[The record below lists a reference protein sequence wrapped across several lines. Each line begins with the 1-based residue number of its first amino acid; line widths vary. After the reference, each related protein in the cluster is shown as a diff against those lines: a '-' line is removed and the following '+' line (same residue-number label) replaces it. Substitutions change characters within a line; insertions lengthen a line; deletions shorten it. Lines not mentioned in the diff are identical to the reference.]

1 VADVLS
7 VLRPDSFVEEV
18 LWILCGSYI
27 MLLALL
33 LFFRFSR
40 QGVCILHAASIA
52 AMVHPN
58 PSAIYAIVSN
68 MFTAHVTQGCYINSA
83 DRASRRGNAGM
94 EAAELS
100 CSNQQGL
107 SICSKGV

>member
-1 VADVLS
+1 LKRCFGYSVAAT
-7 VLRPDSFVEEV
+7 
-18 LWILCGSYI
+18 I
-27 MLLALL
+27 MLLPLL

-52 AMVHPN
+52 AMVDPN
-58 PSAIYAIVSN
+58 PSAIHAIVSN
-68 MFTAHVTQGCYINSA
+68 MFMAHVTQGCYITSA

-94 EAAELS
+94 EGAELS